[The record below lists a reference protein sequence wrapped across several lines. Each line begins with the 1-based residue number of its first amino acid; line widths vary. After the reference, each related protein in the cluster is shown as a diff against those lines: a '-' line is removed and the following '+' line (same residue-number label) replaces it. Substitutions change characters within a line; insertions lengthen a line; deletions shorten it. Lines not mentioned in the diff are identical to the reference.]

1 MSDNKS
7 DKVFKGMRSQSIV
20 TILLGVVSLVY
31 FSIMSRRLGQEEFGY
46 LAIITAVTTILSEI
60 SNAGLG
66 SAVIQH
72 KDITHGY
79 VQTAFTLSVSVGMFF
94 MVFLFL
100 CAGWLSS
107 LLVQNDVLVTPF
119 RIMSLTLLGYNIN
132 SVLRATY
139 MRQLQFMRYGLQEL
153 MALTLSS
160 IIGVVMAY
168 AGFGIYSIVAASVT
182 NVLLLSLI
190 LLWLCRSN
198 VSLGIKRQH
207 IRSIVNYG
215 GWLTG
220 SGIVRCIYDQ
230 LDKLITTS
238 YLSVASLG
246 AYNRPSG
253 LIFQISVRLFGIF
266 DTILFPILSSIQD
279 DKSKLKEA
287 YIKSMNLVVSFSS
300 IIAFLMIL
308 SSPVLVAIFLGSEWN
323 SLLSLLQLLVLSI
336 IFMAYGRIGDCFFR
350 SIGIVKSYFYVRVIV
365 CIISVVCIVIGCQ
378 FNIMGL
384 AIAVLGTR
392 LIDCLV
398 KTFFLARHIN
408 FGYTN
413 LALSILKGIF
423 APTLLC
429 IGGYLI
435 LLQSPTIIMSII
447 ITTAY
452 ALILLISII
461 LRPSL
466 LGEHFEQ
473 NVYFKIHEKLSKKI
487 RTDETFGY
495 YQNKRK

>member
-31 FSIMSRRLGQEEFGY
+31 FSIMSRLLGQEEFGY

-168 AGFGIYSIVAASVT
+168 
-182 NVLLLSLI
+182 
-190 LLWLCRSN
+190 
-198 VSLGIKRQH
+198 
-207 IRSIVNYG
+207 
-215 GWLTG
+215 
-220 SGIVRCIYDQ
+220 
-230 LDKLITTS
+230 
-238 YLSVASLG
+238 
-246 AYNRPSG
+246 
-253 LIFQISVRLFGIF
+253 
-266 DTILFPILSSIQD
+266 
-279 DKSKLKEA
+279 
-287 YIKSMNLVVSFSS
+287 
-300 IIAFLMIL
+300 
-308 SSPVLVAIFLGSEWN
+308 
-323 SLLSLLQLLVLSI
+323 
-336 IFMAYGRIGDCFFR
+336 
-350 SIGIVKSYFYVRVIV
+350 
-365 CIISVVCIVIGCQ
+365 
-378 FNIMGL
+378 
-384 AIAVLGTR
+384 
-392 LIDCLV
+392 
-398 KTFFLARHIN
+398 
-408 FGYTN
+408 
-413 LALSILKGIF
+413 
-423 APTLLC
+423 
-429 IGGYLI
+429 
-435 LLQSPTIIMSII
+435 
-447 ITTAY
+447 
-452 ALILLISII
+452 
-461 LRPSL
+461 
-466 LGEHFEQ
+466 
-473 NVYFKIHEKLSKKI
+473 
-487 RTDETFGY
+487 
-495 YQNKRK
+495 